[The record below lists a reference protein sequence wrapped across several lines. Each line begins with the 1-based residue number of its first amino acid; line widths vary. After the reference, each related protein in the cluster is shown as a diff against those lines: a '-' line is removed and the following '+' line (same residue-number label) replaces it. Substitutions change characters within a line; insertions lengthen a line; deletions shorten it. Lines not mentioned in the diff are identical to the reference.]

1 MKRKV
6 FLSLLAMGLT
16 CMVLLTL
23 IFGWMFRNYSRRQA
37 EEELNLTLATVAT
50 GISQSRN
57 PLVFLNTADL
67 QENGIRVTWITA
79 SGRVLYDSMADSS
92 QMESHEARP
101 EFRAAFE
108 DKAPHSAMMATIPT
122 YVVTHPMAALAGLAS
137 YARTPSRF
145 GLGTEGRRWKG

>member
-57 PLVFLNTADL
+57 PLVFLNTA
-67 QENGIRVTWITA
+67 GVGPGA
-79 SGRVLYDSMADSS
+79 V
-92 QMESHEARP
+92 
-101 EFRAAFE
+101 
-108 DKAPHSAMMATIPT
+108 
-122 YVVTHPMAALAGLAS
+122 
-137 YARTPSRF
+137 
-145 GLGTEGRRWKG
+145 